1 MFLVNSRPGQFSA
14 IPFSFSLF
22 IAERPDQTG
31 HLFFRSYEIILPSS
45 LTRALSSTL
54 GFSPHLPVS
63 VCGTDIYRS
72 RLEVFLGSVVRVSWF
87 GKNRISHSLLGVMI
101 EWICLPNPPTSLDQ
115 GIQHLADFPFCVAP
129 SLRRSQDG
137 TGMFARF
144 PSPTPF
150 GLSLGSD

>member
-14 IPFSFSLF
+14 IPLSL
-22 IAERPDQTG
+22 AREEPHLVR

-63 VCGTDIYRS
+63 VCGTDIFRS
-72 RLEVFLGSVVRVSWF
+72 RLEVFLGSVVPVSWF

-115 GIQHLADFPFCVAP
+115 GIQHLADFPFCVTP

-144 PSPTPF
+144 PSPTPL